1 MHGLATKGQL
11 VAAPDRSETTPAR
24 LERLIHQRKDGI
36 MQITNFK
43 APYIAE
49 LPEIRLEGQ
58 LEEASVERGERAVRS
73 CR

>member
-1 MHGLATKGQL
+1 
-11 VAAPDRSETTPAR
+11 
-24 LERLIHQRKDGI
+24 

>member
-1 MHGLATKGQL
+1 
-11 VAAPDRSETTPAR
+11 
-24 LERLIHQRKDGI
+24 

-49 LPEIRLEGQ
+49 LPEMRPEGQ